1 MAKDYRGDSK
11 NIIVGA
17 ASIFI
22 KADGPVDPDADGQ
35 VPPFA
40 EGVSYRDTLNAGVA
54 PWRNVGYTQNGLE
67 LTITPDF
74 GEVEVDQLL
83 DSAKIFKQG
92 MQVTL
97 NTTFA
102 EATLENL
109 LYAIAASPNDLNKGL
124 HSGGDYG
131 LPTTYSG
138 IRDGRF
144 EGDPHGAPGDTTAD
158 PKEAVGVTLGGTAPG
173 AGEPLANEVYGPDDT
188 VAVANGYVTDGVGHY
203 VSANGPDGDN
213 AQDAIDV
220 LDITSGNLG
229 ECPIERGIA
238 AVGPGTGDCAIG
250 DEIERI
256 YLAFRAMSMDAVT
269 ISVSRDAASTFDV
282 TFRLLPAAN
291 GSYGRV
297 IDRTFTTDTST
308 FRAPGAVR
316 PAPATSSFSRD

>member
-22 KADGPVDPDADGQ
+22 KADGPVDPAADGQ
-35 VPPFA
+35 LPLF
-40 EGVSYRDTLNAGVA
+40 EKEKSYRDTLNADAEGTDPNFTFPAA

-109 LYAIAASPNDLNKGL
+109 LYAIAASPNDLNEGL
-124 HSGGDYG
+124 HTDDTYG
-131 LPTTYSG
+131 LPSTYSG

-144 EGDPHGAPGDTTAD
+144 ENDPIGAGI
-158 PKEAVGVTLGGTAPG
+158 GVQLGATAPPV
-173 AGEPLANEVYGPDDT
+173 GEPLADNPIEKDGTAASGDVGDGP
-188 VAVANGYVTDGVGHY
+188 GHY
-203 VSANGPDGDN
+203 DKAAGTDS
-213 AQDAIDV
+213 IDV
-220 LDITSGNLG
+220 LDITSGKLG

-238 AVGPGTGDCAIG
+238 AVGPGTGDCAVG

-297 IDRTFTTDTST
+297 IDRTFTTDSSV

-316 PAPATSSFSRD
+316 PMPVTFPASD

>member
-1 MAKDYRGDSK
+1 MATDYRGDSK

-22 KADGPVDPDADGQ
+22 KADGPVDPDVDKMPEFEA
-35 VPPFA
+35 A
-40 EGVSYRDTLNAGVA
+40 TSYRETLNGGIDAA

-83 DSAKIFKQG
+83 DAAKLYKQG

-97 NTTFA
+97 STTFA

-109 LYAIAASPNDLNKGL
+109 LYAIAASPNDLNEGL
-124 HSGGDYG
+124 HADGPYG
-131 LPTTYSG
+131 LPTMYSG

-144 EGDPHGAPGDTTAD
+144 DGDPVGEGRGVWMGLNKPPQGDPLAD
-158 PKEAVGVTLGGTAPG
+158 GVAEPAGGTAEGVISDGPGHYDSARTG
-173 AGEPLANEVYGPDDT
+173 AGVD
-188 VAVANGYVTDGVGHY
+188 
-203 VSANGPDGDN
+203 S
-213 AQDAIDV
+213 IDV
-220 LDITSGNLG
+220 LDITSGQLG

-238 AVGPGTGDCAIG
+238 AVGPGTGDCAVG

-297 IDRTFTTDTST
+297 IDRTFTFDT
-308 FRAPGAVR
+308 
-316 PAPATSSFSRD
+316 ATRRTEASAFSLSV

>member
-1 MAKDYRGDSK
+1 MADYRGDSK

-22 KADGPVDPDADGQ
+22 KADGPVDPDADLQ
-35 VPPFA
+35 VPPF
-40 EGVSYRDTLNAGVA
+40 EEKVSYRETLNAGLTSA

-124 HSGGDYG
+124 HSGGLYG

-144 EGDPHGAPGDTTAD
+144 ETDPVKDGL
-158 PKEAVGVTLGGTAPG
+158 GVTLGATAPG
-173 AGEPLANEVYGPDDT
+173 AGEPLANEVGT
-188 VAVANGYVTDGVGHY
+188 AIGAGLVTDGAQHY
-203 VSANGPDGDN
+203 IKEDGNGIGK
-213 AQDAIDV
+213 DAIDV
-220 LDITSGNLG
+220 LDITSGQLG

-238 AVGPGTGDCAIG
+238 AVGPGTGDCAVG

-297 IDRTFTTDTST
+297 IDRTFTTDGTL
-308 FRAPGAVR
+308 RAPGTVR
-316 PAPATSSFSRD
+316 PAPVTSSFSRD

>member
-22 KADGPVDPDADGQ
+22 KADGPVDPNGENQLPDFVDEQ
-35 VPPFA
+35 
-40 EGVSYRDTLNAGVA
+40 SYRDTLNAGVA

-124 HSGGDYG
+124 HSGSVYG

-144 EGDPHGAPGDTTAD
+144 EGDPHGAPGDATAD

-173 AGEPLANEVYGPDDT
+173 AGEPLANEAYGPDDT
-188 VAVANGYVTDGVGHY
+188 VAVADGYVTDGVGHY
-203 VSANGPDGDN
+203 VSANGPDGAN

-238 AVGPGTGDCAIG
+238 AVGPGTGDCAVG

-308 FRAPGAVR
+308 FRAPGTVR
-316 PAPATSSFSRD
+316 PAPVTSSFSKD

>member
-22 KADGPVDPDADGQ
+22 KADGPVNPEGINQ
-35 VPPFA
+35 VPEF
-40 EGVSYRDTLNAGVA
+40 EDGVSYRDTLNADTSA

-109 LYAIAASPNDLNKGL
+109 LYAIAASPNDLNEGL
-124 HSGGDYG
+124 HSGSDYG
-131 LPTTYSG
+131 LPSTYSG

-144 EGDPHGAPGDTTAD
+144 DGDPHGAPGDASAT
-158 PKEAVGVTLGGTAPG
+158 PKEAIGVTLGVNSPG
-173 AGEPLANEVYGPDDT
+173 RGEPLA
-188 VAVANGYVTDGVGHY
+188 DGVNDPAGPVGTGVVGDGIGHY
-203 VSANGPDGDN
+203 VSANNPDGLP

-220 LDITSGNLG
+220 LDITSGKLG

-238 AVGPGTGDCAIG
+238 AVGPGTGDCAVG

-297 IDRTFTTDTST
+297 IDRTFTVDTT
-308 FRAPGAVR
+308 VR
-316 PAPATSSFSRD
+316 DAGVSAFTLG

>member
-22 KADGPVDPDADGQ
+22 KADGPVDPT
-35 VPPFA
+35 
-40 EGVSYRDTLNAGVA
+40 GVDQIPDFEAGKSYRDTLNADAVDGTPTTYPAA

-109 LYAIAASPNDLNKGL
+109 LYAIAASPNDLNEGL
-124 HSGGDYG
+124 HSGGPYG
-131 LPTTYSG
+131 LPTNYSG

-144 EGDPHGAPGDTTAD
+144 EGDPVGEG
-158 PKEAVGVTLGGTAPG
+158 KGVTLGANAPG
-173 AGEPLANEVYGPDDT
+173 DGEPLA
-188 VAVANGYVTDGVGHY
+188 DGLDESPGTTGAGVIGDGAGHY
-203 VSANGPDGDN
+203 VSANTPGLAENGE
-213 AQDAIDV
+213 QDAIDV
-220 LDITSGNLG
+220 LDITSGQLG

-238 AVGPGTGDCAIG
+238 AVGPGTGDCAVG

-282 TFRLLPAAN
+282 TFRLLPAEN

-297 IDRTFTTDTST
+297 IDRTFTTDASIA
-308 FRAPGAVR
+308 RANV
-316 PAPATSSFSRD
+316 SSFMLG

>member
-22 KADGPVDPDADGQ
+22 KADGPVDPAGEDQLPD
-35 VPPFA
+35 FK
-40 EGVSYRDTLNAGVA
+40 EGESYRDTLNADKLEGAIEGLQYPSA

-109 LYAIAASPNDLNKGL
+109 LYAIAASPNDLNEGL
-124 HSGGDYG
+124 HSDGPYG

-144 EGDPHGAPGDTTAD
+144 EGDPVGEASGVRMGSNAPSR
-158 PKEAVGVTLGGTAPG
+158 
-173 AGEPLANEVYGPDDT
+173 GEPLA
-188 VAVANGYVTDGVGHY
+188 DGVNDPAGAAGAGLISEGISGHY
-203 VSANGPDGDN
+203 VSANNPSGLAAN
-213 AQDAIDV
+213 DAIDV
-220 LDITSGNLG
+220 LDITSGKLG

-238 AVGPGTGDCAIG
+238 AVGPGTGDCAVG

-297 IDRTFTTDTST
+297 IDRTYTTDTSVRT
-308 FRAPGAVR
+308 PGVVR
-316 PAPATSSFSRD
+316 PAVTLPASD

>member
-22 KADGPVDPDADGQ
+22 KADGPVDPAEDGQ
-35 VPPFA
+35 LPLFEA
-40 EGVSYRDTLNAGVA
+40 ETSYRDTLNADAASADADSPAA

-124 HSGGDYG
+124 HTDDTYG
-131 LPTTYSG
+131 LPSTYSG

-144 EGDPHGAPGDTTAD
+144 DNDPVGRG
-158 PKEAVGVTLGGTAPG
+158 VGVQLGAAAPPV
-173 AGEPLANEVYGPDDT
+173 GEPLANNPRAKDAVGDPATGEVS
-188 VAVANGYVTDGVGHY
+188 DGASHY
-203 VSANGPDGDN
+203 DKGAGK
-213 AQDAIDV
+213 DAIDV
-220 LDITSGNLG
+220 LDITSGKLG

-238 AVGPGTGDCAIG
+238 AVGPGTGDCAVG

-297 IDRTFTTDTST
+297 IDRTFTNNTDVFS
-308 FRAPGAVR
+308 APGAVR
-316 PAPATSSFSRD
+316 PAPVTFPASD

>member
-22 KADGPVDPDADGQ
+22 KADGPVDPTEDGQ
-35 VPPFA
+35 VPVFKA
-40 EGVSYRDTLNAGVA
+40 GESYRETLNADAPENGTSTAA

-124 HSGGDYG
+124 HTDDTYG
-131 LPTTYSG
+131 LPSTYSG

-144 EGDPHGAPGDTTAD
+144 ENDPVGDG
-158 PKEAVGVTLGGTAPG
+158 VGVTLGATAPG
-173 AGEPLANEVYGPDDT
+173 NGEPLANETGAADAT
-188 VAVANGYVTDGVGHY
+188 AATGLVTDGVDHY
-203 VSANGPDGDN
+203 NKETG
-213 AQDAIDV
+213 QDAIDI
-220 LDITSGNLG
+220 LDITSGQLG

-238 AVGPGTGDCAIG
+238 AVGPGTGDCAVG

-297 IDRTFTTDTST
+297 IDRTYTVGRTNTRS
-308 FRAPGAVR
+308 AGAGFMLNV
-316 PAPATSSFSRD
+316 

>member
-1 MAKDYRGDSK
+1 MADYRGDSK

-22 KADGPVDPDADGQ
+22 KADGPIDPSATDKQ
-35 VPPFA
+35 VPDFQPS
-40 EGVSYRDTLNAGVA
+40 VSYRETLNSSSAA

-83 DSAKIFKQG
+83 DAAKLYKQG

-97 NTTFA
+97 STTFA

-109 LYAIAASPNDLNKGL
+109 LYAIAASPNDLNEGI

-144 EGDPHGAPGDTTAD
+144 AYDPLGMGKGVSMGQFPPPAGDPLAD
-158 PKEAVGVTLGGTAPG
+158 GLLDPPTRADGVISEGMGHYDSARTG
-173 AGEPLANEVYGPDDT
+173 AG
-188 VAVANGYVTDGVGHY
+188 
-203 VSANGPDGDN
+203 
-213 AQDAIDV
+213 QDAIDV
-220 LDITSGNLG
+220 LDITSGQLG

-238 AVGPGTGDCAIG
+238 AVGPGTGDCAVG

-297 IDRTFTTDTST
+297 IDRTFTFDNSN
-308 FRAPGAVR
+308 RAT
-316 PAPATSSFSRD
+316 PASAFSLSV

>member
-1 MAKDYRGDSK
+1 MADYRGDSK

-22 KADGPVDPDADGQ
+22 KADGPVDPEVDEMPEFEA
-35 VPPFA
+35 A
-40 EGVSYRDTLNAGVA
+40 TSYRETLNAGTGAA

-83 DSAKIFKQG
+83 DAAKLYKQG

-97 NTTFA
+97 STTFA

-109 LYAIAASPNDLNKGL
+109 LYAIAASPNDLNEGL
-124 HSGGDYG
+124 HMTNAIYG

-138 IRDGRF
+138 IREGRF
-144 EGDPHGAPGDTTAD
+144 DGDPIGEGIGVRMGLNPPPQGD
-158 PKEAVGVTLGGTAPG
+158 
-173 AGEPLANEVYGPDDT
+173 PLA
-188 VAVANGYVTDGVGHY
+188 DGVAETAGATAAGVISDGEGHY
-203 VSANGPDGDN
+203 DSSRNDSGTTKDS
-213 AQDAIDV
+213 IDV
-220 LDITSGNLG
+220 LDITSGQLG

-238 AVGPGTGDCAIG
+238 AVGPGTGDCAVG

-269 ISVSRDAASTFDV
+269 VSVSRDAASTFDV

-297 IDRTFTTDTST
+297 IDRTFTFTTAAARGEAS
-308 FRAPGAVR
+308 A
-316 PAPATSSFSRD
+316 FSLSV

>member
-22 KADGPVDPDADGQ
+22 KADGPVDPTAMGDL
-35 VPPFA
+35 PEFE
-40 EGVSYRDTLNAGVA
+40 EGISYRDTLNVGTAA

-109 LYAIAASPNDLNKGL
+109 LYAIAASPNDLNEGL

-144 EGDPHGAPGDTTAD
+144 ENDPHGVEGDADAPQA
-158 PKEAVGVTLGGTAPG
+158 KGVTLGKDVPG
-173 AGEPLANEVYGPDDT
+173 KGQPLA
-188 VAVANGYVTDGVGHY
+188 DGVAADASVPEAGLVSDGEGHY
-203 VSANGPDGDN
+203 VKEDGNGTG
-213 AQDAIDV
+213 QDAIDV
-220 LDITSGNLG
+220 LDITSGQLG

-238 AVGPGTGDCAIG
+238 AVGPGTGDCAVG

-297 IDRTFTTDTST
+297 IDRTFTTDGTLRS
-308 FRAPGAVR
+308 APVQVR
-316 PAPATSSFSRD
+316 PAPVTFPSN

>member
-1 MAKDYRGDSK
+1 MADYRGDSK

-22 KADGPVDPDADGQ
+22 KADGPVDPTGAGQ
-35 VPPFA
+35 LPSFVA
-40 EGVSYRDTLNAGVA
+40 GQSYRETLNAGVA

-83 DSAKIFKQG
+83 DSAKIYKQG

-124 HSGGDYG
+124 HSGGLYG

-144 EGDPHGAPGDTTAD
+144 ETDPVKDGL
-158 PKEAVGVTLGGTAPG
+158 GVTLGATAPG
-173 AGEPLANEVYGPDDT
+173 AGEPLANEVGT
-188 VAVANGYVTDGVGHY
+188 TIGAGLVTDGAQHY
-203 VSANGPDGDN
+203 IKEDGNGIGK
-213 AQDAIDV
+213 DAIDV
-220 LDITSGNLG
+220 LDITSGQLG

-238 AVGPGTGDCAIG
+238 AVGPGTGDCAVG

-297 IDRTFTTDTST
+297 IDRTFTACNAT
-308 FRAPGAVR
+308 FGAPGTVR
-316 PAPATSSFSRD
+316 PAPVTSSFSKD

>member
-1 MAKDYRGDSK
+1 MATDYRGDSK

-22 KADGPVDPDADGQ
+22 KADGPVHPDEADQLPDFEVGK
-35 VPPFA
+35 
-40 EGVSYRDTLNAGVA
+40 SYRETLNDGGAA

-83 DSAKIFKQG
+83 DAAKLYKQG

-97 NTTFA
+97 STTFA

-109 LYAIAASPNDLNKGL
+109 LYAIAASPNDLNEGL
-124 HSGGDYG
+124 HADGPYG

-144 EGDPHGAPGDTTAD
+144 DGDPVGEGIGVRMGLNPPPQGDPLADGVNEPAGTTA
-158 PKEAVGVTLGGTAPG
+158 AGVISD
-173 AGEPLANEVYGPDDT
+173 GE
-188 VAVANGYVTDGVGHY
+188 GHY
-203 VSANGPDGDN
+203 DSARNDSGN
-213 AQDAIDV
+213 VVDAIDV
-220 LDITSGNLG
+220 LDITSGQLG

-238 AVGPGTGDCAIG
+238 AVGPGTGDCAVG

-269 ISVSRDAASTFDV
+269 ISVSRDSASTFDV
-282 TFRLLPAAN
+282 TFRLLPAEN

-297 IDRTFTTDTST
+297 IDRTFTHTNTIV
-308 FRAPGAVR
+308 RGAQS
-316 PAPATSSFSRD
+316 ASFSVYN

>member
-22 KADGPVDPDADGQ
+22 KADGPVDPAGENQLPDFKAG
-35 VPPFA
+35 
-40 EGVSYRDTLNAGVA
+40 ESYRDTLNADKLDGALGDLAYPSA

-109 LYAIAASPNDLNKGL
+109 LYAIAASPNDLNEGL
-124 HSGGDYG
+124 HSGGPYG
-131 LPTTYSG
+131 LPDTYSG
-138 IRDGRF
+138 IRNGRF
-144 EGDPHGAPGDTTAD
+144 EGDPIGEGI
-158 PKEAVGVTLGGTAPG
+158 GVRMGQFGPSQ
-173 AGEPLANEVYGPDDT
+173 GEPLADGLADT
-188 VAVANGYVTDGVGHY
+188 PGASAPGVISNGDGHY
-203 VSANGPDGDN
+203 ASANDPNTPENG

-220 LDITSGNLG
+220 LDITSGKLG

-238 AVGPGTGDCAIG
+238 AVGPGTGDCAVG

-297 IDRTFTTDTST
+297 IDRTYTVDTSV
-308 FRAPGAVR
+308 RAPGSVR
-316 PAPATSSFSRD
+316 PVVLPAND

>member
-22 KADGPVDPDADGQ
+22 KADGPVDPDADLQ
-35 VPPFA
+35 VPPF
-40 EGVSYRDTLNAGVA
+40 EEKVSYRETLNAGLTSA

-109 LYAIAASPNDLNKGL
+109 LYAIAASPNDLNKGM
-124 HSGGDYG
+124 HSNAQYG
-131 LPTTYSG
+131 LPSMYSG
-138 IRDGRF
+138 IREGRF
-144 EGDPHGAPGDTTAD
+144 ENDPVGKGLGVNLGAGTTPPGD
-158 PKEAVGVTLGGTAPG
+158 
-173 AGEPLANEVYGPDDT
+173 GEPLANIASATGVDAAAGL
-188 VAVANGYVTDGVGHY
+188 VTDGDGHY
-203 VSANGPDGDN
+203 VSVNSPEAGTDGAL

-220 LDITSGNLG
+220 LDITSGQLG

-238 AVGPGTGDCAIG
+238 AVGPGTGDCAVG

-297 IDRTFTTDTST
+297 IDRTFTSSGIV
-308 FRAPGAVR
+308 RAPGEVR
-316 PAPATSSFSRD
+316 PAPVTSSFSKD